1 MATGGWLARRRRAVA
16 VHVSCRLGGPRLA
29 LASARVLPNHSPHGP
44 DHAPIVCP
52 AGHHTMTTREHLNQ
66 RIRRSTSAASPSR
79 LLRWWWWLVFLLVW
93 SCCVPGCATQRKSN
107 YSPYISWK
115 SNKPYKGQVN
125 CSDDSSLR
133 VEKRSWCV
141 SEIYC
146 RAYGFS
152 YNVYWM
158 KRQCVSKCPPN
169 HTENNG
175 YCSLTEVCRTV
186 RISNL
191 TNMEVRD
198 NLMNCR
204 IIEGSIEIVLIKDVS
219 EDDWKPWRF
228 PHLLEIT
235 DFLLVY
241 QVESL
246 KSLGQLFPNLTVI
259 RGMKLLYHYSL
270 VIYNTQ
276 LENIGLYNLRSI
288 LRGSVRIQN
297 NINLC
302 YVHTVNWDALMNASN
317 DNVLTN
323 NIEPLCKNCCPS
335 CSAVQSQ
342 EQHCQYCWSSIK
354 SQQICRQCDHGC
366 TASGKCCHPQ
376 CAGGCLA
383 PVNNRACIA
392 CRNFNTGDRCVE
404 TCGDLLEFK
413 GYRCVTKEYCQRKGF
428 FLFNGTQCVTECPGE
443 HNSTG
448 NGTEGMMICSECCG
462 RSCHGLLVNTVAR
475 AQELRGCT
483 SITGSLIISIRYGK
497 TVTKELESSLGAIQR
512 VTHYIRIFKTSP
524 LKSLS
529 FLQSLKVIEGRQLY
543 NDKYA
548 LFVHD
553 NANLED
559 IWDFSKNQE
568 LNITKGKIFFHGNP
582 KLCYNNKI
590 ETLLNLTGQEE
601 DYSMRFTNG
610 DKVACS
616 IMKAAITLQPL
627 RNRGQV
633 RVRWIPVSTDE
644 DDRKITGYYIYYKE
658 TKEKN
663 IGHMDGRDACND
675 GWKREHVEAEHST
688 DKMEET
694 LTGLKPDHRYA
705 VYVETDTV
713 ADADIGAR
721 SNISYITTMP
731 YNPGSPLHLRVVNK
745 GTTHMDVA
753 WSPPST
759 PLEKLFYYKVKIT
772 LQKPDEDTCQ
782 DFCKK
787 ENHSSGNNEESVK
800 VLSESMI
807 NRTDPSS
814 ATTVPPPK
822 CCPCPA
828 EPATFERDDIDF
840 RGILH
845 SHVYVHRTRISR
857 EKRSIVSAGDRSA
870 SHNSFNDPSWSSPAV
885 YTEYPQRKLAAQN
898 VTSVSETD
906 TFSYTKA
913 TYIRFTNLSHYSQY
927 KIEVSACHMEEKTC
941 PKDMKIPCQLCSID
955 PTMIEDTTAKK
966 DNANKVVGLKVEN
979 ITFSSANVSWVP
991 PISPNGPVLKY
1002 VVFISNVTEDFK
1014 HSMYV
1019 LQHCVS
1025 PCGSNRSLDEYYP
1038 LEDLRPGTMYRVKVE
1053 AHSRAPLDMND
1064 TIATADFTTKAEDS
1078 EDHGQMLLVVAV
1090 FLLLA
1095 VMSGIFVFRRVQ
1107 LPKPSVD
1114 EDVDPVPDCNVLPK
1128 QYIVDPSTLLLKRGD
1143 PLGWGNFGL
1152 VLKGELQR
1160 GSEWV
1165 PVAVKLAIK
1174 LTSQEDMVSEA
1185 RLMLE
1190 LKSFH
1195 IVRAY
1200 GVMIESNHTYLV
1212 MEYMSNSDLLKYL
1225 RQQKTVLET
1234 EQVCDMA
1241 LQIADGMAYLAS
1253 KNYMHRDLAA
1263 RNCLLDE
1270 NMKIKISDFGM
1281 AQITDEN
1288 YYHVL
1293 RSQFFPVRW
1302 VAPEC
1307 FNKQRFTMQSDVWSY
1322 GIVLWEI
1329 LTNGRIP
1336 YEELKSNEEVMK
1348 KVSNGH
1354 TLKESVWHL
1363 TNYWLANL
1371 ICRCWESEGHD
1382 RPSFLEIISILQKHA
1397 SPQFMQLFRSKSF
1410 YYESRGQ
1417 K

>member
-1 MATGGWLARRRRAVA
+1 M
-16 VHVSCRLGGPRLA
+16 
-29 LASARVLPNHSPHGP
+29 
-44 DHAPIVCP
+44 
-52 AGHHTMTTREHLNQ
+52 MMTREHHSQ
-66 RIRRSTSAASPSR
+66 CVRRSTSAASPYR
-79 LLRWWWWLVFLLVW
+79 LLRWWWWLMFVLVW
-93 SCCVPGCATQRKSN
+93 SCCVPGCAAQGRSS
-107 YSPYISWK
+107 YLQYRPWK
-115 SNKPYKGQVN
+115 SSKIFNKAYKGQVN
-125 CSDDSSLR
+125 CSDESSLH
-133 VEKRSWCV
+133 VENKSWCI
-141 SEIYC
+141 SENYC
-146 RAYGFS
+146 RAHNYS
-152 YNVYWM
+152 YKVYWM
-158 KRQCVSKCPPN
+158 KRQCLSKCPPN
-169 HTENNG
+169 HTESNG
-175 YCSLTEVCRTV
+175 YCSLTDVCKTV

-204 IIEGSIEIVLIKDVS
+204 IVEGSIEIVLIKSVS
-219 EDDWKPWRF
+219 EDDWKPWKF
-228 PHLLEIT
+228 PHLVEIT

-270 VIYNTQ
+270 VIYNTH
-276 LENIGLYNLRSI
+276 LENIGLYNLRAI

-302 YVHTVNWDALMNASN
+302 YVHTVSWDALMNSSS
-317 DNVLTN
+317 DNVLTD

-335 CSAVQSQ
+335 CSTRQSQ
-342 EQHCQYCWSSIK
+342 EQHCQYCWSSTK
-354 SQQICRQCDHGC
+354 SQQICSECDHGC
-366 TASGKCCHPQ
+366 MASGKCCHPQ

-383 PVNNRACIA
+383 PGNDRACIA
-392 CRNFNTGDRCVE
+392 CRNFNTGDRCVK
-404 TCGDLLEFK
+404 TCGNLLEYK
-413 GYRCVTKEYCQRKGF
+413 GYRCVTKDYCQRKGF
-428 FLFNGTQCVTECPGE
+428 FQFNGTQCVTECPGD

-448 NGTEGMMICSECCG
+448 NGTEGMKTCSECCG

-483 SITGSLIISIRYGK
+483 SINGSLIISIRYGK

-524 LKSLS
+524 LKSLN

-543 NDKYA
+543 NNKYA

-601 DYSMRFTNG
+601 DFSMRFTNG

-616 IMKAAITLQPL
+616 IMKHAIMLLPQK
-627 RNRGQV
+627 NKGQV
-633 RVRWIPVSTDE
+633 LVRWTPVSTDE

-658 TKEKN
+658 TNERN

-675 GWKREHVEAEHST
+675 GWKREHVEVEHSS

-721 SNISYITTMP
+721 SNISYTTTMP
-731 YNPGSPLHLRVVNK
+731 YNPSSPLNLRVVDK

-759 PLEKLFYYKVKIT
+759 PLGKIFHYKVKIT
-772 LQKPDEDTCQ
+772 HQRHDEDTCQ

-787 ENHSSGNNEESVK
+787 GNHLSGKHEESVK

-807 NRTDPSS
+807 NGTGPSS
-814 ATTVPPPK
+814 ATTAPPPN

-828 EPATFERDDIDF
+828 EPVAFEQDDIDF
-840 RGILH
+840 KSRLH
-845 SHVYVHRTRISR
+845 SHVYLHRTRISR
-857 EKRSIVSAGDRSA
+857 EKRSIVSAGDVSR
-870 SHNSFNDPSWSSPAV
+870 SHNSFSNPSWASPAAV
-885 YTEYPQRKLAAQN
+885 YTEYPEGRQAAEN
-898 VTSVSETD
+898 ITSMSKTD
-906 TFSYTKA
+906 TFKYTKA
-913 TYIRFTNLSHYSQY
+913 TYIQFTNLSHYSHY
-927 KIEVSACHMEEKTC
+927 KIEVSACHKEQNTC
-941 PKDMKIPCQLCSID
+941 PKDMKGLCQLCSIV
-955 PTMIEDTTAKK
+955 PARIEDTTAKK
-966 DNANKVVGLKVEN
+966 DNASMVVDLKVEN
-979 ITFSSANVSWVP
+979 IKYSSAKVSWAP
-991 PISPNGPVLKY
+991 PVSPNGPVLKY
-1002 VVFISNVTEDFK
+1002 LVFISNVTEDAK

-1019 LQHCVS
+1019 LQQCVL
-1025 PCGSNRSLDEYYP
+1025 PCGSNRSLDKHQFK
-1038 LEDLRPGTMYRVKVE
+1038 LKDLRSDTMYQVKVE
-1053 AHSRAPLDMND
+1053 ALTRAPLDIND
-1064 TIATADFTTKAEDS
+1064 TAATAIFTTEAKDS
-1078 EDHGQMLLVVAV
+1078 EDHGQILLLVPV

-1095 VMSGIFVFRRVQ
+1095 VMCGIFVFRRVQ
-1107 LPKPSVD
+1107 PPKLPVD
-1114 EDVDPVPDCNVLPK
+1114 EDVDPVPDCSVLPR
-1128 QYIVDPSTLLLKRGD
+1128 QYMVDPASLRLEPEPPVGK
-1143 PLGWGNFGL
+1143 GNFGL
-1152 VLKGELQR
+1152 VLKGHLQR
-1160 GSEWV
+1160 GSDWV
-1165 PVAVKLAIK
+1165 PVAVKKAISPS
-1174 LTSQEDMVSEA
+1174 SQEDMMSEA

-1195 IVRAY
+1195 IVHAY
-1200 GVMIESNHTYLV
+1200 GVMIRSNHTYLV
-1212 MEYMSNSDLLKYL
+1212 MEYMSKGDLLKYL
-1225 RQQKTVLET
+1225 REQKTMLET

-1253 KNYMHRDLAA
+1253 KNYVHRDLAA
-1263 RNCLLDE
+1263 RNCLINED
-1270 NMKIKISDFGM
+1270 MKIKISDFGM
-1281 AQITDEN
+1281 TRITEEN

-1302 VAPEC
+1302 IAPEC
-1307 FNKQRFTMQSDVWSY
+1307 FNKQRFTTQSDVWSY

-1329 LTNGRIP
+1329 LTNGRKP
-1336 YEELKSNEEVMK
+1336 YEDLSTNDEVRE

-1354 TLKESVWHL
+1354 TLKDSVWHL
-1363 TNYWLANL
+1363 TDYWLADL
-1371 ICRCWESEGHD
+1371 ICRCWESEDHD
-1382 RPSFLEIISILQKHA
+1382 RPSFLNIISILQTHA
-1397 SPQFMQLFRSKSF
+1397 SPHFIQLFRKQGGNSHTA
-1410 YYESRGQ
+1410 R
-1417 K
+1417 